1 MKIPNLH
8 RCRVV
13 RILLVLAFVF
23 TSIVPETLHALAMA
37 EAQSVDGGGHH
48 AMMGHLSGD
57 HTPATHHQSREKSA
71 DFAQESIPTGQDT
84 VIDRCCPASC
94 FVALCHFDAVA
105 MDRFIPESFEIGATP
120 EFVVVVIALPERPP
134 RA

>member
-1 MKIPNLH
+1 MPNRHKSRLG
-8 RCRVV
+8 RM
-13 RILLVLAFVF
+13 LLVLMFAF
-23 TSIVPETLHALAMA
+23 TSIVPESLHAFAMA
-37 EAQSVDGGGHH
+37 EAQSVNGGGHH

-57 HTPATHHQSREKSA
+57 QPPATHHQSREKSA
-71 DFAQESIPTGQDT
+71 DFAQEPIPTGQDT

-105 MDRFIPESFEIGATP
+105 VDRFIPESFEIGATP
-120 EFVVVVIALPERPP
+120 EFVVVVMALPERPP